1 MHHALFTSTHDTGI
15 TLECRPKETAVTF
28 PPLRIG
34 RIPHVLLAAALT
46 ATCSLPAAAQQNY
59 PQRPIRMY
67 LPYGPGG
74 VGDLTAR
81 IVTQKVS
88 EILGQQIVIDN
99 KPSAG
104 GVQSFQAGLQAAAD
118 GYTLVQGGNGTAITQ
133 TLVKDLPYNI
143 VDDFTQVAV
152 MSKFNLILTVKPDS
166 RFHNL
171 KELIA
176 YAKANP
182 GKLSLGTTNVG
193 SSQHLG
199 AELFKSVAD
208 IKAETIPYK
217 TSAALL
223 TGVRSG
229 DIDVGFDFVP
239 PMLSSIKSGA
249 IRALAIAADG
259 RNANLPDVPTTA
271 ESGLDG
277 YVVASWNGVSIRQ
290 GTPRPIIEKLNKAF
304 VEAVNSPEVGQKLRE
319 MNSEPYALSAD
330 ESRALMKADIAKWK
344 AVIEKANVPIN

>member
-1 MHHALFTSTHDTGI
+1 
-15 TLECRPKETAVTF
+15 VTF
-28 PPLRIG
+28 PVLRI
-34 RIPHVLLAAALT
+34 RRYPAVIVAAALS
-46 ATCSLPAAAQQNY
+46 AGILSPASAADY
-59 PQRPIRMY
+59 PERPIRMY
-67 LPYGPGG
+67 LPYGAGG
-74 VGDLTAR
+74 IGDLTAR
-81 IVTQKVS
+81 VVTQKVS

-104 GVQSFQAGLQAAAD
+104 GVQSFQAGLQAPAD

-133 TLVKDLPYNI
+133 TLVKDLPYSI
-143 VDDFTQVAV
+143 VDDFTQVATL
-152 MSKFNLILTVKPDS
+152 SRFNLILTVKPDS
-166 RFHNL
+166 RFRNL
-171 KELIA
+171 TELIA

-199 AELFKSVAD
+199 AELFKSVAG

-249 IRALAIAADG
+249 VRALAIAADG
-259 RNANLPDVPTTA
+259 RNPNLPDVPTTA

-290 GTPRPIIEKLNKAF
+290 GTPRAIIDKLNRAF
-304 VEAVNSPEVGQKLRE
+304 VAAVTSPEVAQKLRE
-319 MNSEPYALSAD
+319 MNSEPYALGVD
-330 ESRALMKADIAKWK
+330 EARALMKADIAKWK
-344 AVIEKANVPIN
+344 AVIEKANIPIN

>member
-1 MHHALFTSTHDTGI
+1 VKLPHA
-15 TLECRPKETAVTF
+15 
-28 PPLRIG
+28 
-34 RIPHVLLAAALT
+34 LLAAAL
-46 ATCSLPAAAQQNY
+46 AAAFALPAAAQQNY
-59 PQRPIRMY
+59 PDRPIRMY
-67 LPYGPGG
+67 LPYGAGG
-74 VGDLTAR
+74 IGDLTAR
-81 IVTQKVS
+81 IVTKKVS
-88 EILGQQIVIDN
+88 EILGQQIVIEN

-104 GVQSFQAGLQAAAD
+104 GVQSFQAGLQAPAD

-133 TLVKDLPYNI
+133 TLVKDLPYSI
-143 VDDFTQVAV
+143 VDDFTQVATL
-152 MSKFNLILTVKPDS
+152 SKFNLILTVKPDS

-171 KELIA
+171 TELIA

-193 SSQHLG
+193 STQHLG
-199 AELFKSVAD
+199 AELFKSVAG

-249 IRALAIAADG
+249 VRALAISADS

-290 GTPRPIIEKLNKAF
+290 GTPRAIIDKLNQAF
-304 VEAVNSPEVGQKLRE
+304 VAAVNSEEVSQKLRE
-319 MNSEPYALSAD
+319 MNSEPYAVSVD
-330 ESRALMKADIAKWK
+330 EARALMLADIAKWK
-344 AVIEKANVPIN
+344 TVIQRANIPIN